1 MVNNP
6 YQQYQRT
13 QAETA
18 SKGRL
23 VIMLYQGA
31 LRFINKA
38 ILENDEGNLEE
49 THASAIRAQDIIT
62 ELMTTLNMDAGPVA
76 MNLRKLYQYMLD
88 RLVQANVKKDSA
100 IFQEVADLLRE
111 LLPAWEEAVR
121 MTERSTAENHATNLR
136 IGELQLALR

>member
-1 MVNNP
+1 MVNSP

-31 LRFINKA
+31 LRFTNKA
-38 ILENDEGNLEE
+38 ILENDEGNLEQA
-49 THASAIRAQDIIT
+49 HANAIRAQEIIM
-62 ELMTTLNMDAGPVA
+62 ELMTTLDMDTGRVA
-76 MNLRKLYQYMLD
+76 VNLHRLYEYIFE

-100 IFQEVADLLRE
+100 LFQEVVDLLRE

-121 MTERSTAENHATNLR
+121 ATERSTVENHATNLR
-136 IGELQLALR
+136 IGELQLSLR